1 MKIVTAFTMI
11 GKGDVL
17 FTDQPMAPKA
27 RRPTVTKKRLRFID
41 GDRVVELAIKA
52 AEIAK
57 KDDGEFLAFVVPEI
71 AEAER
76 AFIIGR
82 EYNIV

>member
-17 FTDQPMAPKA
+17 FTDQAMASKA
-27 RRPTVTKKRLRFID
+27 RRPAVAKKRLRFID

-52 AEIAK
+52 AEVAK

-82 EYNIV
+82 EYSIV